1 MPAPD
6 KIKQLIETFE
16 QNLKEYQTRKN
27 ETELRRQF
35 LDPFFEALGWDV
47 SNNKGNDERRKEV
60 AHELSVEIDGQQKKA
75 DYAFRTGVD
84 KFDFLVEAK
93 KPSVKIESNPEPAF
107 QVKRYGWSAKLPIN
121 ILTDF
126 EHFAVYDCRVKPN
139 YKDKVTAGRVHL
151 FHYKDYIEKWD
162 EIVALFSPDAIR
174 AGAQESRLR
183 QNATGERVHA
193 AAGQAF
199 GGWGD

>member
-6 KIKQLIETFE
+6 KLRKLVETFE
-16 QNLKEYQTRKN
+16 QNLNEYHTRKN

-75 DYAFRTGVD
+75 DYAFRTGID

-93 KPSVKIESNPEPAF
+93 KPSVKIESNPISAF
-107 QVKRYGWSAKLPIN
+107 QVKRYGWSAKLPVN

-126 EHFAVYDCRVKPN
+126 EHFAIYDCRVRPN
-139 YKDKVTAGRVHL
+139 YRDKVTSGRIHL

-162 EIVALFSPDAIR
+162 EIADLFSPDAIR
-174 AGAQESRLR
+174 RGALDEF
-183 QNATGERVHA
+183 TEG
-193 AAGQAF
+193 
-199 GGWGD
+199 

>member
-6 KIKQLIETFE
+6 KIKQLVETFE
-16 QNLKEYQTRKN
+16 QNLNEYHTRKN

-75 DYAFRTGVD
+75 DYAFRGSI
-84 KFDFLVEAK
+84 FDFLVEAK
-93 KPSVKIESNPEPAF
+93 KPSVREHPDPAF
-107 QVKRYGWSAKLPIN
+107 QVKCHGWSAPPIN

-126 EHFAVYDCRVKPN
+126 EHFAVYDCQTNQR
-139 YKDKVTAGRVHL
+139 
-151 FHYKDYIEKWD
+151 
-162 EIVALFSPDAIR
+162 
-174 AGAQESRLR
+174 
-183 QNATGERVHA
+183 
-193 AAGQAF
+193 
-199 GGWGD
+199 